1 MWVILQLSNLILKNA
16 TQACK
21 KKDTV
26 LRRRSYPAG
35 CFTLLSLGYWP
46 VTNQFQMHL
55 RKCSAMQDA
64 SVVSANPGPTAVKK
78 GQHLIFRSLQKCLQ
92 LQFRRVHPR
101 ARRAPQLC
109 VGHSVRHWKLQAG
122 NENADLELAFA
133 VPKKLPIQTLSEFVL

>member
-55 RKCSAMQDA
+55 RKYSAMQDA
-64 SVVSANPGPTAVKK
+64 SVVSANPGPSQSKK
-78 GQHLIFRSLQKCLQ
+78 GNIWFSEVSRNVFNCSLEGSIPEQEEHLSYVLGTVLDTESFRLGMKML
-92 LQFRRVHPR
+92 V
-101 ARRAPQLC
+101 
-109 VGHSVRHWKLQAG
+109 W
-122 NENADLELAFA
+122 N
-133 VPKKLPIQTLSEFVL
+133 